1 MKKLPGC
8 ALLCVVCV
16 FLFFNYKLLLSLY
29 AGLFSV
35 HNATPGANALV
46 VLGGSIQNR
55 FPHALTLYRQGYA
68 DKILLTDLRPYTFG
82 IPDFD
87 CSERKIALVQRNY
100 FEPGAPVVVVPSCS
114 GTGAV
119 STFDEAWDL
128 LLYSQR
134 NRYSR
139 LIIVTDDFHTRRALY
154 AFDKVFQNSGI
165 IIEAMGAP
173 NAVFNQH
180 NWWRSDAGLKAYLL
194 EPMLL
199 CVYLFTRANVD
210 FLENH

>member
-1 MKKLPGC
+1 MKKLLIC

-16 FLFFNYKLLLSLY
+16 CLFFNYRPLLTRY
-29 AGLFSV
+29 ADLFSV
-35 HNATPGANALV
+35 HNATPGADALV
-46 VLGGSIQNR
+46 VLGGGIETR
-55 FPHALTLYRQGYA
+55 FPHALELYRQGYA
-68 DKILLTDLRPYTFG
+68 DKILLTDLRPYNFG

-87 CSERKIALVQRNY
+87 CSQQKIAYAQRDY
-100 FEPGAPVVVVPSCS
+100 FEPGAPVVVVPSRK

-134 NRYSR
+134 NGYSR

-154 AFDKVFQNSGI
+154 AFRKVFQDSGI

-173 NAVFNQH
+173 NAVFDEQ
-180 NWWRSDAGLKAYLL
+180 NWWRSDAGLKAYFL
-194 EPMLL
+194 EPMLM
-199 CVYLFTRANVD
+199 CVYLFSSSNLP
-210 FLENH
+210 FLDNY

>member
-1 MKKLPGC
+1 MKKLLVC

-16 FLFFNYKLLLSLY
+16 CLFFNYRPLLSLY

-46 VLGGSIQNR
+46 VLGGRVETR
-55 FPHALTLYRQGYA
+55 FPRALELYRQGYA
-68 DKILLTDLRPYTFG
+68 DKILLTDLRPYTCG

-87 CSERKIALVQRNY
+87 CSERKIALAQRDY
-100 FEPGAPVVVVPSCS
+100 FEPGAPVVVVPSRS

-119 STFDEAWDL
+119 STFDEAWDVL
-128 LLYSQR
+128 LFSQSNGYSH
-134 NRYSR
+134 

-154 AFDKVFQNSGI
+154 AFRKVFQASGI

-173 NAVFNQH
+173 NAIFDAQ
-180 NWWRSDAGLKAYLL
+180 NWWNSDAGLKAYLL

>member
-1 MKKLPGC
+1 MKKLLVC
-8 ALLCVVCV
+8 VLLCGVCV
-16 FLFFNYKLLLSLY
+16 CLFFNYRPVLAWY

-46 VLGGSIQNR
+46 VLGGGIETR

-68 DKILLTDLRPYTFG
+68 DKILLTDLRPFNPG

-87 CSERKIALVQRNY
+87 CSQTKIAFAQRDY
-100 FEPGAPVVVVPSCS
+100 LEPGAPVFVVPSRN
-114 GTGAV
+114 GTGCV

-128 LLYSQR
+128 LPFSQR
-134 NRYSR
+134 NGYSR
-139 LIIVTDDFHTRRALY
+139 LIIVTDDSHTRRALY
-154 AFDKVFQNSGI
+154 AFRKVFQDSGI

-173 NAVFNQH
+173 NAVFDEH
-180 NWWRSDAGLKAYLL
+180 NWWRSDTGLKCYFL

-199 CVYLFTRANVD
+199 CVYLFTRANLE
-210 FLENH
+210 FLENN